1 MRVYAV
7 KSPKLFRH
15 LWPGL
20 PCWGFSSLVPCHR
33 PGGGGGIVGGA
44 AWRQSRVD
52 FCHSQGSGKFWTES
66 IIILRGCRY
75 MRDFETSML
84 ESEKE
89 DTSHRLWLWWLLQS
103 NDKHVLQSNGEHG
116 VVRDNIMISAL
127 PVASLGDNEQ
137 SSAASTST
145 LVKIWSHPALVT
157 MTTLLLL
164 LLLPHALLSS
174 YGGKQTPCKCAPKSY
189 NKPKDKDH
197 VSHIEII
204 QT

>member
-1 MRVYAV
+1 
-7 KSPKLFRH
+7 
-15 LWPGL
+15 
-20 PCWGFSSLVPCHR
+20 
-33 PGGGGGIVGGA
+33 
-44 AWRQSRVD
+44 
-52 FCHSQGSGKFWTES
+52 
-66 IIILRGCRY
+66 
-75 MRDFETSML
+75 ML
-84 ESEKE
+84 ESEKA
-89 DTSHRLWLWWLLQS
+89 DTLVTGYALQWWQLQS
-103 NDKHVLQSNGEHG
+103 NDEHVLQSNG
-116 VVRDNIMISAL
+116 VRGNRMISAL
-127 PVASLGDNEQ
+127 PVASLGDNDQ
-137 SSAASTST
+137 TSAASTST

>member
-52 FCHSQGSGKFWTES
+52 FCHPQGSRKFWTES

-116 VVRDNIMISAL
+116 VVRC
-127 PVASLGDNEQ
+127 
-137 SSAASTST
+137 ST
-145 LVKIWSHPALVT
+145 LLIWSHPALMT

-197 VSHIEII
+197 VSHIVII